1 MITRSAIKT
10 TVKATVNGQP
20 KYFVGYGKDSKES
33 MASVIESLIAE
44 KAQIVESLTE
54 NVVVGVDESI
64 FFKNATEI
72 TKNKKGE

>member
-10 TVKATVNGQP
+10 TVKATVNGQA

-33 MASVIESLIAE
+33 MASVMESLIAE

-54 NVVVGVDESI
+54 NVVVGVEESI
-64 FFKNATEI
+64 FFKNATEV